1 MQIKYII
8 DKDIKLIDELVSLW
22 YRSVKCSHTFLN
34 EDEIN
39 SIKQYVPTAIRL
51 VPNLIVCYVKDIPV
65 GFIGINNNKIEMLF
79 VDDKLR
85 GKGIGTKLLNYAFD
99 NYNIDEVVV
108 NEENNK
114 AHNFYLKHGF
124 YDYKKEELDEQGNP
138 YPIIIMKR
146 NNISLILFDKKYI
159 DDLINIFNLSIKITC
174 KKDYNEKQIEAWL
187 KGANKEK
194 WIKIFESHYSL
205 IASVR
210 GEPVGFGDI
219 SSDGYLNMLYVDP
232 IYQNKG
238 VATLICDKLEAY
250 VNKNIIVD
258 VSITAKDFFL
268 KRGYKIIN
276 EQTVYRDGI
285 ALNNYRMV
293 KHI

>member
-1 MQIKYII
+1 MKIKHIV
-8 DKDIKLIDELVSLW
+8 DKDTKLIVELVNLW
-22 YRSVKCSHTFLN
+22 YRSVKCSHTFLS
-34 EDEIN
+34 EEEIN
-39 SIKQYVPTAIRL
+39 NIKQYVPIAISL
-51 VPNLIVCYVKDIPV
+51 VPNLIVCYVKDIPI
-65 GFIGINNNKIEMLF
+65 GFIGLNYNKIEMLF

-85 GKGIGTKLLNYAFD
+85 GRGIGTKLLNYAFD
-99 NYNIDEVVV
+99 NYNVDEVVV

-114 AHNFYLKHGF
+114 AHKFYLKHGF
-124 YDYKKEELDEQGNP
+124 YDYKREHLDEQGNP

-146 NNISLILFDKKYI
+146 NNIFLTLFDKKYI
-159 DDLINIFNLSIKITC
+159 DEIINIFNSSIKTTC
-174 KKDYNEKQIEAWL
+174 TKDYNEKQIEAWL
-187 KGANKEK
+187 KSANKEK
-194 WIKIFESHYSL
+194 WIKMFESHYSL
-205 IASVR
+205 IASVK
-210 GEPVGFGDI
+210 GKVVGFGDI